1 MGTALDPALNSPDD
15 GLQAGNGINPFLL
28 KLLSIVFYHSIRNL
42 TE

>member
-15 GLQAGNGINPFLL
+15 GLQGGNGINPFLL